1 MKVCKECGTCLE
13 DSSPITAEWL
23 REVWGAVDGRMP
35 GDLVIGPIVRG
46 INKEIGKP
54 YWMVRSWTITHDLTT
69 RQQFCDLARCLGIPR
84 RPSKSEPGC
93 TCLDSPNM
101 LYAPCSYCEQ
111 RRKDGE

>member
-23 REVWGAVDGRMP
+23 REVWGADLSLYRIGNINGSFYIDSDGS
-35 GDLVIGPIVRG
+35 LVWKHVGNETAR
-46 INKEIGKP
+46 
-54 YWMVRSWTITHDLTT
+54 LTT

-111 RRKDGE
+111 RRKDGAK